1 MSKEKSTKN
10 VILYYTRG
18 MHSQEIAARL
28 LMDVSSVTEII
39 NDYEKEAKGI
49 IKNDKQ
55 YSFVLDQLH
64 NIIIALQKN
73 IESFL
78 EEKKYMEHNRSY
90 DNLLSAIE
98 LYIKALE
105 LKEKKKSE

>member
-1 MSKEKSTKN
+1 
-10 VILYYTRG
+10 

-28 LMDVSSVTEII
+28 LMDLPSVTEII
-39 NDYEKEAKGI
+39 NDYEKESKEI
-49 IKNDKQ
+49 IKSDKQ
-55 YSFVLDQLH
+55 YSFVLNQLH
-64 NIIIALQKN
+64 NIIITLQKN

-78 EEKKYMEHNRSY
+78 EEKKYEEHNRSY